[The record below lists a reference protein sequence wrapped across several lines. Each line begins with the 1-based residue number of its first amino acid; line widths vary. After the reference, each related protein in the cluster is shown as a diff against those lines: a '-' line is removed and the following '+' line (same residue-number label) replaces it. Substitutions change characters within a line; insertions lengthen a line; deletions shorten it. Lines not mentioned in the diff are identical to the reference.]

1 MLSENLPKMCL
12 TDVETGFD
20 AGRAGYFARP
30 HLEGIVFLIAF
41 GKVTTGTFCTFKLNR
56 YVIFSCPVVVVTV
69 FRSAYFWLTC
79 VSCVVWALGTHTWLS
94 LTFSLASFHQSRFG
108 LILRSTGTNTL
119 LLRMLIKSVYI
130 YGDWNDLFACF

>member
-12 TDVETGFD
+12 TNVETGFD

-69 FRSAYFWLTC
+69 FRSAYF
-79 VSCVVWALGTHTWLS
+79 
-94 LTFSLASFHQSRFG
+94 
-108 LILRSTGTNTL
+108 
-119 LLRMLIKSVYI
+119 
-130 YGDWNDLFACF
+130 